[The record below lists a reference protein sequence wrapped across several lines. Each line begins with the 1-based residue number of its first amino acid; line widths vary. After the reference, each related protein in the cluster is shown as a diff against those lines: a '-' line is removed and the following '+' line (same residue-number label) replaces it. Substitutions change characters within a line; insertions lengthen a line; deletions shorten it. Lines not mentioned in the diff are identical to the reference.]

1 MGKKRKSTGG
11 RTVIICLIALLA
23 VDIVL
28 AVKLIGQRGAWE
40 VDRGVLR
47 RATGS

>member
-28 AVKLIGQRGAWE
+28 AVKLIGQRGAGGNLSE
-40 VDRGVLR
+40 NKGIL
-47 RATGS
+47 G